1 GRGLLN
7 GGAAAMN
14 ALVAG
19 HVDYMS
25 APIAD
30 VVPQV
35 AGGTI
40 KAFAIASSERN
51 PALPD
56 VPTSREAGLPE
67 FQVLSWNGLFAPKG
81 TPSLVLGNLED
92 ALDRALDDATTRK
105 RLFDLGSDVPAKARR
120 GQDRLGA
127 LVKSEIARWASII
140 RGATQ

>member
-7 GGAAAMN
+7 GGEAAMN

-35 AGGTI
+35 RGGTI
-40 KAFAIASSERN
+40 KVFAIASSERN

-67 FQVLSWNGLFAPKG
+67 FQVLSWNGLFAPMG
-81 TPSLVLGNLED
+81 TPSPVLNKLTD
-92 ALDRALDDATTRK
+92 ALDQAPHPQPTPNPPFYPRPPL
-105 RLFDLGSDVPAKARR
+105 PPHPP
-120 GQDRLGA
+120 
-127 LVKSEIARWASII
+127 
-140 RGATQ
+140 